1 MYRNNTMSSLLDTAG
16 EIQKSFLGNVSA
28 YSGIA
33 TITNPAT
40 SVTVSYGGAGLSASS
55 RILVSFVDDA
65 SSIAPAS
72 AVTLWT
78 TNVSATQFSI
88 NVSATPSANSYKV
101 VWWVLKE

>member
-1 MYRNNTMSSLLDTAG
+1 MSSLLDSTG
-16 EIQKSFLGNVSA
+16 EIQKNFLGNVSQ

-40 SVTVSYGGAGLSASS
+40 SVTVSYGGSGLSASS

-78 TNVSATQFSI
+78 ANVSATQFSI
-88 NVSATPSANSYKV
+88 NVSATPSASNSYKV